1 MIAENAFVSSL
12 DCRSPASHALVFS
25 LISNSSKFAQTFT
38 SADFYGIL
46 TTGVSAFG
54 AAAFGAVTVGVGVD
68 FSCYLGVAVLAGAGL
83 PLPFNVFS

>member
-12 DCRSPASHALVFS
+12 DCRSPVTQALVFS
-25 LISNSSKFAQTFT
+25 LISNSSKFAQAFT

-46 TTGVSAFG
+46 TTGAATCG
-54 AAAFGAVTVGVGVD
+54 AAAFGAVTLGGGVD

-83 PLPFNVFS
+83 LLPFSVFS